1 MRRERRFVV
10 RERAACKF
18 FVAALPT
25 EIGLDDGEPM
35 PILRRLV
42 SCVAEQSNSAGKQ
55 RRTFVSR
62 YWFLA
67 MLLLM
72 IPAGLWLPEGG
83 QTIKNAKWATPVL
96 VGMMMGISGL
106 TLDTSKLRRQ
116 AASLGA
122 ISLVLFSTYCV
133 APAVAYGLALWLQPA
148 GHPHFLPAVMI
159 MAAQASSL
167 ASALALTVLS
177 RGNQE
182 LALIFTLLSS
192 SLTVV
197 LTPLVLQLSIG
208 ASEKVEIPL
217 GQMIFK
223 MLLVVVMPV
232 ALGQALRRFLWA
244 KAKPLLKG
252 IRLVPQ
258 LIILVFVYSGFSV
271 ATGQINGNADIV
283 LRIVVL
289 SAILH
294 AILLAWNFGVSILFR
309 MDSGTGTALVFCGS
323 QKTLP
328 NGIYLWQNFF
338 GDNPIGA
345 LPLALYHLI
354 QLIADTLLVPFL
366 ERRNQAETDDQ
377 FRIQ

>member
-1 MRRERRFVV
+1 M
-10 RERAACKF
+10 
-18 FVAALPT
+18 
-25 EIGLDDGEPM
+25 EIGLDDGEPVS
-35 PILRRLV
+35 ILRRLV
-42 SCVAEQSNSAGKQ
+42 SGGMEQSNSAAKQ
-55 RRTFVSR
+55 GRTLVSR

-67 MLLLM
+67 MLLMM
-72 IPAGLWLPEGG
+72 IPAGLWLPGG
-83 QTIKNAKWATPVL
+83 GRAIKDAGWVTPVL
-96 VGMMMGISGL
+96 VGVMMAVSGF
-106 TLDTSKLRRQ
+106 TLDTGKLHRQ
-116 AASLGA
+116 AANLGA
-122 ISLVLFSTYCV
+122 ILLVLFSTYCV

-148 GHPHFLPAVMI
+148 GHPHFLTAVMI

-208 ASEKVEIPL
+208 ASVEIPL
-217 GQMIFK
+217 GQMILE

-232 ALGQALRRFLWA
+232 ALGQALRRFLWD
-244 KAKPLLKG
+244 KAKPLLRG

-258 LIILVFVYSGFSV
+258 MIIVVFVYSGFSV
-271 ATGQINGNADIV
+271 ATGQINSNADVV
-283 LRIVVL
+283 LRIVVI
-289 SAILH
+289 SALLH
-294 AILLAWNFGVSILFR
+294 AILLAWNFGVSVLLR
-309 MDSGTGTALVFCGS
+309 MDRGTGTALVFCGS

-328 NGIYLWQNFF
+328 NGIYLWQHFF
-338 GDNPIGA
+338 ADNPIGA

-354 QLIADTLLVPFL
+354 QLIADSLLVPFF
-366 ERRNQAETDDQ
+366 ERRNQAEIKPKTDDQ

>member
-1 MRRERRFVV
+1 M
-10 RERAACKF
+10 
-18 FVAALPT
+18 
-25 EIGLDDGEPM
+25 
-35 PILRRLV
+35 
-42 SCVAEQSNSAGKQ
+42 
-55 RRTFVSR
+55 SR

-83 QTIKNAKWATPVL
+83 QAIKNAKWATPVL
-96 VGMMMGISGL
+96 VGMMMGISGF
-106 TLDTSKLRRQ
+106 TLETSKLRRQ

-148 GHPHFLPAVMI
+148 DQPHFLPAVMI

-208 ASEKVEIPL
+208 ASVEIPL

-223 MLLVVVMPV
+223 MLIVVVMPV

-289 SAILH
+289 SALLH
-294 AILLAWNFGVSILFR
+294 AILLAWNFGVSILLR
-309 MDSGTGTALVFCGS
+309 MDTGTGTALVFCGS

>member
-1 MRRERRFVV
+1 M
-10 RERAACKF
+10 
-18 FVAALPT
+18 
-25 EIGLDDGEPM
+25 
-35 PILRRLV
+35 
-42 SCVAEQSNSAGKQ
+42 
-55 RRTFVSR
+55 SR

-96 VGMMMGISGL
+96 VGMMMGISGF

-116 AASLGA
+116 ATSLGA

-197 LTPLVLQLSIG
+197 LTPLVLQLSIS
-208 ASEKVEIPL
+208 ASVEILL
-217 GQMIFK
+217 GQMILK
-223 MLLVVVMPV
+223 MLLVVVIPV

-244 KAKPLLKG
+244 KAKALLKG

-289 SAILH
+289 SALLH
-294 AILLAWNFGVSILFR
+294 AILLAWNFGVSILLR

-338 GDNPIGA
+338 VDNPIGT

>member
-1 MRRERRFVV
+1 M
-10 RERAACKF
+10 
-18 FVAALPT
+18 
-25 EIGLDDGEPM
+25 
-35 PILRRLV
+35 
-42 SCVAEQSNSAGKQ
+42 
-55 RRTFVSR
+55 SR

-83 QTIKNAKWATPVL
+83 RAIKDARWATPVL
-96 VGMMMGISGL
+96 VGMMMGISGF
-106 TLDTSKLRRQ
+106 TLDTGKLRRQ

-133 APAVAYGLALWLQPA
+133 APAVAYGLALWLQPT
-148 GHPHFLPAVMI
+148 GHPHFLTAVMI

-208 ASEKVEIPL
+208 ASVEIPL

-223 MLLVVVMPV
+223 MLLVVVIPV

-283 LRIVVL
+283 LRIVAL
-289 SAILH
+289 SALLH
-294 AILLAWNFGVSILFR
+294 AILLAWNFGVSILLR
-309 MDSGTGTALVFCGS
+309 MTAPPARHSSFAARKKRCRAGF
-323 QKTLP
+323 
-328 NGIYLWQNFF
+328 IF
-338 GDNPIGA
+338 G
-345 LPLALYHLI
+345 
-354 QLIADTLLVPFL
+354 
-366 ERRNQAETDDQ
+366 
-377 FRIQ
+377 RISSTTTPSAHCRSRYTT

>member
-1 MRRERRFVV
+1 M
-10 RERAACKF
+10 
-18 FVAALPT
+18 
-25 EIGLDDGEPM
+25 
-35 PILRRLV
+35 
-42 SCVAEQSNSAGKQ
+42 
-55 RRTFVSR
+55 SR

-83 QTIKNAKWATPVL
+83 QAIKNAKWATPVL
-96 VGMMMGISGL
+96 VGMMMGISGF

-208 ASEKVEIPL
+208 ASVEIPL

-223 MLLVVVMPV
+223 MLLVVVIPV

-289 SAILH
+289 SALLH
-294 AILLAWNFGVSILFR
+294 AILLAWNFGVSILLR

>member
-1 MRRERRFVV
+1 M
-10 RERAACKF
+10 
-18 FVAALPT
+18 
-25 EIGLDDGEPM
+25 
-35 PILRRLV
+35 
-42 SCVAEQSNSAGKQ
+42 
-55 RRTFVSR
+55 SR

-96 VGMMMGISGL
+96 VGMMMGISGF

-208 ASEKVEIPL
+208 ASVEIPL

-289 SAILH
+289 SSLLH
-294 AILLAWNFGVSILFR
+294 AILLAWNFGVSILLR

>member
-1 MRRERRFVV
+1 M
-10 RERAACKF
+10 
-18 FVAALPT
+18 
-25 EIGLDDGEPM
+25 
-35 PILRRLV
+35 
-42 SCVAEQSNSAGKQ
+42 
-55 RRTFVSR
+55 SR

-67 MLLLM
+67 MLLMM

-83 QTIKNAKWATPVL
+83 RAIKNAEWATPVL
-96 VGMMMGISGL
+96 VGMMMGISGF

-148 GHPHFLPAVMI
+148 DQPHFLPAVMI

-208 ASEKVEIPL
+208 ASVEIPL

-244 KAKPLLKG
+244 KAKPLLEG

-289 SAILH
+289 SALLH
-294 AILLAWNFGVSILFR
+294 AILLAWNFGVSILLR

-338 GDNPIGA
+338 GGNPLGA

>member
-1 MRRERRFVV
+1 M
-10 RERAACKF
+10 
-18 FVAALPT
+18 
-25 EIGLDDGEPM
+25 
-35 PILRRLV
+35 
-42 SCVAEQSNSAGKQ
+42 
-55 RRTFVSR
+55 SR

-96 VGMMMGISGL
+96 VGMMMGISGF

-208 ASEKVEIPL
+208 ASVEIPL

-244 KAKPLLKG
+244 KAKSLLKG

-289 SAILH
+289 SALLH
-294 AILLAWNFGVSILFR
+294 AILLAWNFGVSILLR

-338 GDNPIGA
+338 GGNPIGA

>member
-1 MRRERRFVV
+1 M
-10 RERAACKF
+10 
-18 FVAALPT
+18 
-25 EIGLDDGEPM
+25 EIGLDDGEPVS
-35 PILRRLV
+35 ILRRLV
-42 SCVAEQSNSAGKQ
+42 SGGMEQSNLAAKQ
-55 RRTFVSR
+55 GRTLVSR

-67 MLLLM
+67 MLLMM
-72 IPAGLWLPEGG
+72 IPAGLWLPGG
-83 QTIKNAKWATPVL
+83 GRAIKDAGWVTPVL
-96 VGMMMGISGL
+96 VGVMMAVSGF
-106 TLDTSKLRRQ
+106 TLDTGKLHRQ
-116 AASLGA
+116 AANLGA

-133 APAVAYGLALWLQPA
+133 APAVAYGLALWLQPV
-148 GHPHFLPAVMI
+148 GHPHFLTAVMI

-197 LTPLVLQLSIG
+197 LTPLVLQFSIG
-208 ASEKVEIPL
+208 ASVEIPL
-217 GQMIFK
+217 GQMILK

-232 ALGQALRRFLWA
+232 ALGQALRRFLWD
-244 KAKPLLKG
+244 KAKPLLRG

-258 LIILVFVYSGFSV
+258 MIIVVFVYSGFSV

-283 LRIVVL
+283 LRIVII
-289 SAILH
+289 SALLH
-294 AILLAWNFGVSILFR
+294 AILLAWNFGVSVLLR
-309 MDSGTGTALVFCGS
+309 MDRGTGTALVFCGS

-328 NGIYLWQNFF
+328 NGIYLWQHFF
-338 GDNPIGA
+338 PDNPIGA

-354 QLIADTLLVPFL
+354 QLIADSLLVPFF
-366 ERRNQAETDDQ
+366 ERRNQAKTKPKIDDQ

>member
-1 MRRERRFVV
+1 M
-10 RERAACKF
+10 
-18 FVAALPT
+18 
-25 EIGLDDGEPM
+25 
-35 PILRRLV
+35 
-42 SCVAEQSNSAGKQ
+42 
-55 RRTFVSR
+55 SR

-96 VGMMMGISGL
+96 VGMMMGISGF

-208 ASEKVEIPL
+208 ASVEIPL

-289 SAILH
+289 SSLLH
-294 AILLAWNFGVSILFR
+294 AILLAWNFGVSILLR
-309 MDSGTGTALVFCGS
+309 MDSSTGTALVFCGS

-338 GDNPIGA
+338 GGNPIGA

>member
-1 MRRERRFVV
+1 
-10 RERAACKF
+10 
-18 FVAALPT
+18 
-25 EIGLDDGEPM
+25 
-35 PILRRLV
+35 
-42 SCVAEQSNSAGKQ
+42 
-55 RRTFVSR
+55 
-62 YWFLA
+62 
-67 MLLLM
+67 
-72 IPAGLWLPEGG
+72 
-83 QTIKNAKWATPVL
+83 
-96 VGMMMGISGL
+96 
-106 TLDTSKLRRQ
+106 
-116 AASLGA
+116 
-122 ISLVLFSTYCV
+122 
-133 APAVAYGLALWLQPA
+133 
-148 GHPHFLPAVMI
+148 MI

-208 ASEKVEIPL
+208 ASVEIPL
-217 GQMIFK
+217 GQMILK

-244 KAKPLLKG
+244 EAKPLLKG

-271 ATGQINGNADIV
+271 ATGQISGNADIV
-283 LRIVVL
+283 LRIVAL
-289 SAILH
+289 SALLH
-294 AILLAWNFGVSILFR
+294 AFLLAWNYCVSVLLR

-328 NGIYLWQNFF
+328 NGIYLWQHFF
-338 GDNPIGA
+338 SENPIGA

-366 ERRNQAETDDQ
+366 ERRNQAEIKPRTENRKPKTDDQ

>member
-1 MRRERRFVV
+1 M
-10 RERAACKF
+10 
-18 FVAALPT
+18 
-25 EIGLDDGEPM
+25 
-35 PILRRLV
+35 
-42 SCVAEQSNSAGKQ
+42 
-55 RRTFVSR
+55 SR

-96 VGMMMGISGL
+96 VGMMMGISGF

-289 SAILH
+289 SSLLH
-294 AILLAWNFGVSILFR
+294 AILLAWNFGVSILLR

>member
-1 MRRERRFVV
+1 M
-10 RERAACKF
+10 
-18 FVAALPT
+18 
-25 EIGLDDGEPM
+25 
-35 PILRRLV
+35 
-42 SCVAEQSNSAGKQ
+42 
-55 RRTFVSR
+55 SR

-96 VGMMMGISGL
+96 VGMMMGISGF

-208 ASEKVEIPL
+208 ASVEIPL

-223 MLLVVVMPV
+223 MLLVVVIPV

-289 SAILH
+289 SALLH
-294 AILLAWNFGVSILFR
+294 AILLAWNFGVSILLR

-338 GDNPIGA
+338 GGNPIGA